1 MRNAA
6 DDTSQIV
13 FQNALH
19 IFGITVLFWD
29 HILMLDTEIQLLW
42 KRKKFASAYWF
53 FVVRYVSLGIN
64 IPGLVFLYIN
74 LSENACLL
82 WSIIYVFGIIAIQYI
97 ICIIMILRVYALYG
111 GSKRILWA
119 LIGIGVALT
128 GTVAY
133 NAQGQHATT
142 LTVLPGCHPD
152 LSKTSSYHSAGLW
165 IALFVF
171 DSMIFGLIVYNGWSL
186 CRRRGISMPLHT
198 LIIRD
203 GAAYFGVV
211 MLSNL
216 ANIATFFN
224 NSPILPG
231 ALATFAN
238 CVSITMMARI
248 MLNLHEYAEQGV
260 CTRDGSSS
268 NQSVPHFR
276 SSPPAAHA

>member
-74 LSENACLL
+74 LSENLPSL
-82 WSIIYVFGIIAIQYI
+82 EYH
-97 ICIIMILRVYALYG
+97 LRVRNHRDPIYYMHYHDTARLCALWRQQADPLG
-111 GSKRILWA
+111 VDRDRRSLDGDCSGS
-119 LIGIGVALT
+119 T
-128 GTVAY
+128 CH
-133 NAQGQHATT
+133 NAHSSARM
-142 LTVLPGCHPD
+142 PSRPFKDKAPD
-152 LSKTSSYHSAGLW
+152 SAGLW